1 MVKINDP
8 YIQKQSR
15 VFHDACLVQIWW
27 FQLKFVAIY
36 HADKAKITDG
46 QKDGGTD
53 RRRQRQYAFGPKGQG
68 VKWLGTIISWR
79 YVKLYAY
86 NWCWILRPWNQYL
99 SEPYNEFRRTFTL
112 WKNYYKRHWYGLTLA
127 RVMACCMTIPNH
139 YLNQCWVTFSR
150 AQWHTSEDNFKRD
163 TSCIKR

>member
-1 MVKINDP
+1 MTRYRLDKPNFLEFCVKMAKMTLMVKINDP

-53 RRRQRQYAFGPKGQG
+53 RRRQRQYAFGPKG
-68 VKWLGTIISWR
+68 
-79 YVKLYAY
+79 
-86 NWCWILRPWNQYL
+86 
-99 SEPYNEFRRTFTL
+99 
-112 WKNYYKRHWYGLTLA
+112 H
-127 RVMACCMTIPNH
+127 
-139 YLNQCWVTFSR
+139 
-150 AQWHTSEDNFKRD
+150 
-163 TSCIKR
+163 